1 MSLIQ
6 KIIVISSYLASENPV
21 RYDIK
26 NFHINRKKLTNRQ
39 KRMSLKLNK
48 QPYFSY
54 HRLMNIFVS
63 VFTYQD
69 KLMLCDICSTK
80 INHNSTEEKKENLNN
95 PKYIENNIITDLNS
109 LIDLNLLKSLKT
121 NESGNI
127 LTRKLMINFD
137 IKLVIYLTEQLDMKL
152 NEFLDL

>member
-1 MSLIQ
+1 
-6 KIIVISSYLASENPV
+6 
-21 RYDIK
+21 
-26 NFHINRKKLTNRQ
+26 
-39 KRMSLKLNK
+39 MSLKLNK

-69 KLMLCDICSTK
+69 KLMLHDICSSK
-80 INHNSTEEKKENLNN
+80 KNLTEEKKENLNT
-95 PKYIENNIITDLNS
+95 PKYIENNIIIDLNS

-152 NEFLDL
+152 NEFLDY